1 MVTLCSLFEVIC
13 ETNTVP
19 AVYNAIRIDIYAAL
33 NNEVASLI
41 LTNLRGCFSYLL
53 CNCYYKWINYFH
65 IKALFF
71 NFQ

>member
-1 MVTLCSLFEVIC
+1 MVTLCSLHEVIC
-13 ETNTVP
+13 KTNTVP

-53 CNCYYKWINYFH
+53 CNC
-65 IKALFF
+65 
-71 NFQ
+71 